1 MNKKAIWVIIGLMS
15 AALVGIILL
24 QAYWIRWSI
33 QLNEDRFNKDVISV
47 LNRVSDKLQNAENI
61 KDNLE
66 VFNQS
71 AGGGITTDWKKEVYK
86 NFKQDS
92 ANMLKEYSP
101 NEELV
106 YDSLISEQSSL
117 FAHLDE
123 DNECHCPDCE
133 RERFERYEQQ
143 VKYWERMQISKL
155 LYPQPITQRIEL
167 KMLHEAIDN
176 ELANRFI
183 GIDYNYGVYSHKEK
197 SFVIVDGYYVV
208 RDNNPQAALSGSKT
222 LYNSEYS
229 VDLYPDDIDSPGLLM
244 IYFPGKTNLVW
255 GSVWKTLIGAI
266 LFTGLILF
274 CFAYTIQVI
283 FFQKKVGE
291 MKSDFIN
298 NMTHEF
304 KTPIATISLAADS
317 ITSPMISGNVDK
329 VRRFAEIIKQEN
341 KRMNK
346 QVEKVLQMAVIDK
359 NDFQLKMTDINL
371 HEVINQ
377 AVANATLQVEKRAGA
392 VSTNLAASKPIVQGD
407 MTHITNIVHN
417 LLDNANKYS
426 PERPDISVH
435 TRNITNGVEVT
446 IKDQGIGMTKE
457 ALKHIFDKFY
467 RVHTGNRHD
476 VKGFGLGLSYVK
488 AMVNAHNGQIAVKS
502 EPGKGSSFIL
512 FFPFMSS
519 NN

>member
-15 AALVGIILL
+15 AALIGIIVL
-24 QAYWIRWSI
+24 QTYWIRWAI
-33 QLNEDRFNKDVISV
+33 QLNENRFNKDVVAV

-66 VFNQS
+66 VFNQPS
-71 AGGGITTDWKKEVYK
+71 GTGNPAAWKHEIYQ
-86 NFKQDS
+86 NFKQDTKGV
-92 ANMLKEYSP
+92 LTEYSS
-101 NEELV
+101 ETEFA
-106 YDSLISEQSSL
+106 YDSLLSEQSSL
-117 FAHLDE
+117 LAHLNDK
-123 DNECHCPDCE
+123 NECHCPDCE

-143 VKYWERMQISKL
+143 VKYWQRMQINKL
-155 LYPQPITQRIEL
+155 LNPEPITHRIEL
-167 KMLHEAIDN
+167 ELLHEAIAN
-176 ELANRFI
+176 ELANRY
-183 GIDYNYGVYSHKEK
+183 IDIDFNYGVYSHKEK
-197 SFVIVDGYYVV
+197 SFVIIDGHYVV
-208 RDNNPQAALSGSKT
+208 RDNSPQAFTSGTKT

-229 VDLYPDDIDSPGLLM
+229 VDLYPDDIQSPGLLM

-255 GSVWKTLIGAI
+255 GSVWKTLVGSII
-266 LFTGLILF
+266 FTGLILF

-317 ITSPMISGNVDK
+317 ITSPMVSGDVDK
-329 VRRFAEIIKQEN
+329 VRRFADIIKQEN

-359 NDFQLKMTDINL
+359 NDFQLKLSNINL
-371 HEVINQ
+371 HDVIAQ
-377 AVANATLQVEKRAGA
+377 AVENAALQLEKKDGKVSVEL
-392 VSTNLAASKPIVQGD
+392 NASKPVIQGD
-407 MTHITNIVHN
+407 QTHITNVIHN

-426 PERPDISVH
+426 PNNPEISVH
-435 TRNITNGVEVT
+435 TRNINNGVEV
-446 IKDQGIGMTKE
+446 IVKDNGIGMTKE
-457 ALKHIFDKFY
+457 EKKHIFDKFY
-467 RVHTGNRHD
+467 RVHTGNLHD

-488 AMVNAHNGQIAVKS
+488 AMVNAHNGQINVKS

-512 FFPFMSS
+512 FFPFLSS

>member
-15 AALVGIILL
+15 AALIGIIVL
-24 QAYWIRWSI
+24 QTYWIRWSI
-33 QLNEDRFNKDVISV
+33 QLNENRFNKDVIAV

-66 VFNQS
+66 VFNQPV
-71 AGGGITTDWKKEVYK
+71 GGGNTTEWKQEVYK
-86 NFKQDS
+86 ESKGILAD
-92 ANMLKEYSP
+92 YSHDT
-101 NEELV
+101 NIA
-106 YDSLISEQSSL
+106 YDSLLSKQSSL
-117 FAHLDE
+117 FAHLD
-123 DNECHCPDCE
+123 DINECHCPDCE

-143 VKYWERMQISKL
+143 VKFWERMQINKL
-155 LYPQPITQRIEL
+155 LNPEPITHRIEL
-167 KMLHEAIDN
+167 DMLNEAITN

-183 GIDYNYGVYSHKEK
+183 DINFNYGVYSHKEK
-197 SFVIVDGYYVV
+197 SFVIVDGHYVV
-208 RDNNPQAALSGSKT
+208 RDNSPQPFTSGTKS
-222 LYNSEYS
+222 LYNSEYR
-229 VDLYPDDIDSPGLLM
+229 VDLYPDDIQSPGLLM

-255 GSVWKTLIGAI
+255 GSVWKTLLGSII
-266 LFTGLILF
+266 FTGLILF
-274 CFAYTIQVI
+274 SFAYTIQVI

-317 ITSPMISGNVDK
+317 ITSPMVSGNIDK
-329 VRRFAEIIKQEN
+329 VRRFADIIKQEN
-341 KRMNK
+341 RRMNQ

-359 NDFQLKMTDINL
+359 DDFHLKRISINL
-371 HEVINQ
+371 HEVISR
-377 AVANATLQVEKRAGA
+377 AVENAALQIEKKDGV
-392 VSTNLAASKPIVQGD
+392 VSTELNAAKPVIQGD
-407 MTHITNIVHN
+407 QTHVTNIIHN

-426 PERPDISVH
+426 PTKPEISVH
-435 TRNITNGVEVT
+435 TRNINNGVEVT
-446 IKDQGIGMTKE
+446 VKDKGIGMTKE
-457 ALKHIFDKFY
+457 ARKHIFDKFY
-467 RVHTGNRHD
+467 RVHTGNLHD

-488 AMVNAHNGQIAVKS
+488 AMVNAHNGHIEVKS

>member
-15 AALVGIILL
+15 AALIGIILL
-24 QAYWIRWSI
+24 QTYWIRWSI
-33 QLNEDRFNKDVISV
+33 QLNEDRFNKDVIAV

-66 VFNQS
+66 VFNQTE
-71 AGGGITTDWKKEVYK
+71 GGGNTTAWKHGVYQR
-86 NFKQDS
+86 FKQDS
-92 ANMLKEYSP
+92 KDILTDYQRSS
-101 NEELV
+101 ELT
-106 YDSLISEQSSL
+106 YDSLLAEQSSL
-117 FAHLDE
+117 FAHLD
-123 DNECHCPDCE
+123 DKNECHCPDCE

-143 VKYWERMQISKL
+143 VKYWERMQINKL
-155 LYPQPITQRIEL
+155 LNPEPITHRIEL
-167 KMLHEAIDN
+167 ELLHEAIDN

-183 GIDYNYGVYSHKEK
+183 DIDFNYGVYSHKEK
-197 SFVIVDGYYVV
+197 SFVIIDGHYVV
-208 RDNNPQAALSGSKT
+208 RDNSPQAFTSGTKT

-229 VDLYPDDIDSPGLLM
+229 VDLYPDDIQSPGLLM

-255 GSVWKTLIGAI
+255 GSVWKTLLGSI

-317 ITSPMISGNVDK
+317 ITSPMVSGDVDK
-329 VRRFAEIIKQEN
+329 VRRFADIIKQEN

-346 QVEKVLQMAVIDK
+346 QVEKVLQMALIDK
-359 NDFQLKMTDINL
+359 NDFQLKMSNINL
-371 HEVINQ
+371 HEVISQ
-377 AVANATLQVEKRAGA
+377 AVENANLQVEKKEGTVTAE
-392 VSTNLAASKPIVQGD
+392 LKASKPVIQGD
-407 MTHITNIVHN
+407 LTHITNIIHN

-426 PERPDISVH
+426 PDKPEISVL

-446 IKDQGIGMTKE
+446 VDDKGIGMTKE
-457 ALKHIFDKFY
+457 ARKHIFDKFY
-467 RVHTGNRHD
+467 RVHTGNLHD

-488 AMVNAHNGQIAVKS
+488 ALVNAHNGQIEVKS

-519 NN
+519 NS

>member
-15 AALVGIILL
+15 AALIGTIVL
-24 QAYWIRWSI
+24 QTYWIRWSI

-61 KDNLE
+61 KDNIE
-66 VFNQS
+66 VFNQP
-71 AGGGITTDWKKEVYK
+71 AGGGNTTSWKNQVYQS
-86 NFKQDS
+86 FKQDS
-92 ANMLKEYSP
+92 KGILTEYSL
-101 NEELV
+101 NKKIAL
-106 YDSLISEQSSL
+106 DSLSPEQSSL
-117 FAHLDE
+117 FAHLD
-123 DNECHCPDCE
+123 DKNECHCPDCE

-143 VKYWERMQISKL
+143 VKYWERMQINKL
-155 LYPQPITQRIEL
+155 LNPEPITQRIEL
-167 KMLHEAIDN
+167 ELLQEAISN

-183 GIDYNYGVYSHKEK
+183 DIDYNYGVYSHKEK
-197 SFVIVDGYYVV
+197 SFVIVDGHYVV
-208 RDNNPQAALSGSKT
+208 RDNSPHSFSPGTKT

-229 VDLYPDDIDSPGLLM
+229 VDLYPDDIQSPGLLM
-244 IYFPGKTNLVW
+244 IYFPGKGNLVW
-255 GSVWKTLIGAI
+255 GSVWKTLIGSI
-266 LFTGLILF
+266 IFTGLILF

-317 ITSPMISGNVDK
+317 ITSPMVSGNVDK

-359 NDFQLKMTDINL
+359 NDFQLKISNINL
-371 HEVINQ
+371 HEVISQ
-377 AVANATLQVEKRAGA
+377 AVENAALQVEKKNGK
-392 VSTNLAASKPIVQGD
+392 VSTLLNASKPTIEGD
-407 MTHITNIVHN
+407 MTHITNIIHN

-426 PERPDISVH
+426 PNNPDISVH
-435 TRNITNGVEVT
+435 TRNINNGVEV
-446 IKDQGIGMTKE
+446 IVKDKGIGMTKE
-457 ALKHIFDKFY
+457 ARKHIFDKFY
-467 RVHTGNRHD
+467 RVHTGNLHD

-488 AMVNAHNGQIAVKS
+488 AMVNAHNGQINVKS

>member
-24 QAYWIRWSI
+24 QTYWIRWSI

-66 VFNQS
+66 IFNQPVE
-71 AGGGITTDWKKEVYK
+71 AGNPAAWKHEVYQ

-92 ANMLKEYSP
+92 KGVLT
-101 NEELV
+101 ELSLNSELS
-106 YDSLISEQSSL
+106 YDSLLSEESSL
-117 FAHLDE
+117 FAHLNDK
-123 DNECHCPDCE
+123 NECHCPDCE

-143 VKYWERMQISKL
+143 VKYWQRMQINKL
-155 LYPQPITQRIEL
+155 LNPEPISHRIEL
-167 KMLHEAIDN
+167 DLLQEAISN

-183 GIDYNYGVYSHKEK
+183 AIDFNYGVYSHKEK
-197 SFVIVDGYYVV
+197 SFVIIDGHYVV
-208 RDNNPQAALSGSKT
+208 RDNSPQAFTSGTKT

-229 VDLYPDDIDSPGLLM
+229 VDLYADDIQSPGLLM

-255 GSVWKTLIGAI
+255 GSVWKTLIGSI
-266 LFTGLILF
+266 IFTGLILF

-329 VRRFAEIIKQEN
+329 VRRFADIIKQEN
-341 KRMNK
+341 KRMNN

-359 NDFQLKMTDINL
+359 NDFQLKMSNINL
-371 HEVINQ
+371 HEVISQ
-377 AVANATLQVEKRAGA
+377 AVGNATLQIEKKEGTI
-392 VSTNLAASKPIVQGD
+392 STELDASKPTIQGD
-407 MTHITNIVHN
+407 QTHVTNVIHN

-426 PERPDISVH
+426 PRNPEISVL
-435 TRNITNGVEVT
+435 TRNINNGVEVT
-446 IKDQGIGMTKE
+446 VKDNGIGMTKE
-457 ALKHIFDKFY
+457 ARKHIFDKFY
-467 RVHTGNRHD
+467 RVHTGNLHD

-488 AMVNAHNGQIAVKS
+488 AMVNAHNGQIEVKS

-519 NN
+519 NS